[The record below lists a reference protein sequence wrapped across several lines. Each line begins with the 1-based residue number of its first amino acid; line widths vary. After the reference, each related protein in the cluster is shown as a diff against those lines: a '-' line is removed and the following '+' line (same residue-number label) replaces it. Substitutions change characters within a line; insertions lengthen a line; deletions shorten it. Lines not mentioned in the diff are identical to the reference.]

1 VPQAVRARAPIQRRR
16 SSDPGRSSARTLAT
30 DLFEEIRSDILHNR
44 LDPGARLMFRDL
56 RERYRSGL
64 SPLREALM
72 RLAAEGLVVLEDHRG
87 FRVAPAT
94 RDEMIDIANTL
105 VEIEALAIRMACEK
119 GDDHWEAGI
128 VARFHELSKR
138 PMFAADGTLDEE
150 WEERNVAFHQS
161 LYEACGSPSLKFVC
175 HVLYERHCR
184 YRRLWSRTD
193 NQTRDVARE
202 HELLMKAALSRDAT
216 AAIAL
221 LRDHRSATL
230 ADVVATAPGT

>member
-1 VPQAVRARAPIQRRR
+1 MAHTVRSGPTIIRKRASDTGRTAV
-16 SSDPGRSSARTLAT
+16 RTLAS
-30 DLFEEIRSDILHNR
+30 DLFEILRSDILQNR
-44 LDPGARLMFRDL
+44 LEPGARLLFRDL
-56 RERYRSGL
+56 RERYRTGL

-87 FRVAPAT
+87 FRVASAS
-94 RDEMIDIANTL
+94 REEMIDVANTL

-128 VARFHELSKR
+128 VARYHELTKR
-138 PMFAADGTLDEE
+138 PMFAEDGTLDEE
-150 WEERNVAFHQS
+150 WEARNVAFHQS

-175 HVLYERHCR
+175 RVLYERHGR
-184 YRRLWSRTD
+184 YRRYWSRHD

-202 HELLMKAALSRDAT
+202 HELLMKAALARDA
-216 AAIAL
+216 AATIAL

-230 ADVVATAPGT
+230 ADVFATTAKP

>member
-1 VPQAVRARAPIQRRR
+1 VPQTVRLREPSPRKRV
-16 SSDPGRSSARTLAT
+16 SDPGRGVARTLAT
-30 DLFEEIRSDILHNR
+30 DLFEVLRSDILHNR
-44 LDPGARLMFRDL
+44 LQPGARLMFRDL

-87 FRVAPAT
+87 FRVAPVS
-94 RDEMIDIANTL
+94 RDDMIDIANTL
-105 VEIEALAIRMACEK
+105 VELEALAIRMACEK

-138 PMFAADGTLDEE
+138 PMFAPDGTLDEE
-150 WEERNVAFHQS
+150 WEARNVAFHQS

-175 HVLYERHCR
+175 RVLYERHCR
-184 YRRLWSRTD
+184 YRRLWSRYD

-202 HELLMKAALSRDAT
+202 HELLMKAALSRDAV

-230 ADVVATAPGT
+230 ADVVATCPNT